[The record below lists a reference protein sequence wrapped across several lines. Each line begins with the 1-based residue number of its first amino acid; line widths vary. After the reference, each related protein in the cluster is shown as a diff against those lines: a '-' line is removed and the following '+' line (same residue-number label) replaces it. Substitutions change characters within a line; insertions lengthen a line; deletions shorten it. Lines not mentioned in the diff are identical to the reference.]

1 MTLLSTSSYYIIQL
15 SGQKAQEYLL
25 LKTQLKE
32 HGFRMIRPKTKLL
45 STLVPLELSKMCMGP
60 ISLIYKNKQE
70 DPNPK
75 LVFKACEKSGGKMLL
90 LGASVQDLC
99 LSRDGVMEIMD
110 LPSVDV
116 MRGELVGVL
125 EHRARELV
133 HVLGIQ
139 QEEMVS
145 LLERREYE

>member
-1 MTLLSTSSYYIIQL
+1 MKRLYNSELYMTLLSTSSYYIIQL

-75 LVFKACEKSGGKMLL
+75 LVFKACEKSGGKKHFQRPSLKVNKA
-90 LGASVQDLC
+90 GPSQGSISVADH
-99 LSRDGVMEIMD
+99 S
-110 LPSVDV
+110 
-116 MRGELVGVL
+116 
-125 EHRARELV
+125 
-133 HVLGIQ
+133 
-139 QEEMVS
+139 
-145 LLERREYE
+145 